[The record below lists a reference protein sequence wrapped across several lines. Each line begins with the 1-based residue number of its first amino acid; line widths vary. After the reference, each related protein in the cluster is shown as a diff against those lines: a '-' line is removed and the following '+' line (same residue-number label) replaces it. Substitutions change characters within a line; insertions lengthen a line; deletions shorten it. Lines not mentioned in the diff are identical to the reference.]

1 MTWLELTNVDL
12 IYRPPRPSTLL
23 NSPGR
28 SWDYQ
33 VSPELINILH
43 VEVQKQFDLYKKG
56 YADKSTIPLYLFL
69 SGAGTGKSRNS
80 SELWQTT
87 YRCFNRDYFPRMD
100 EIAHQI
106 SNAFFFFHIS
116 FGEWDQHV
124 AKRDRSHGYY
134 WEPDAITAMS
144 RRCRWPFR
152 SFA

>member
-43 VEVQKQFDLYKKG
+43 VEVQKQFDLYKQG

-69 SGAGTGKSRNS
+69 SGAGSSPRELPLFWSSTKSFADSQFPLWSKISCLPSRNWS
-80 SELWQTT
+80 NGP
-87 YRCFNRDYFPRMD
+87 RCF
-100 EIAHQI
+100 
-106 SNAFFFFHIS
+106 
-116 FGEWDQHV
+116 GLV
-124 AKRDRSHGYY
+124 
-134 WEPDAITAMS
+134 S
-144 RRCRWPFR
+144 RF
-152 SFA
+152 S